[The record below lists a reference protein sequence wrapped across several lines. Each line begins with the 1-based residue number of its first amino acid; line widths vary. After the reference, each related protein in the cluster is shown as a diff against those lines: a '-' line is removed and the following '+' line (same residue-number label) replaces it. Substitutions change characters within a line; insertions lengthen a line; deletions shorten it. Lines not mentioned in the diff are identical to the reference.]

1 MTNSFDR
8 TVRAVMWMD
17 AFLSVAM
24 VAVCVVAAPVA
35 ATLPVPAGVQLAIGV
50 TAIVSAVL
58 LAAFGAITAVLLM
71 LRMRSGQ
78 YFLPPALRLP
88 LPEGMRPEIVVPTP
102 TRASGSRS

>member
-1 MTNSFDR
+1 
-8 TVRAVMWMD
+8 MWMD

-24 VAVCVVAAPVA
+24 VAVCVVAAPAVA
-35 ATLPVPAGVQLAIGV
+35 MLPVPAGAQLVIGV

-71 LRMRSGQ
+71 LRMHSGQ
-78 YFLPPALRLP
+78 YFLPPELHLP
-88 LPEGMRPEIVVPTP
+88 LPSGMRPDITVPTP